1 MTVLPQLPLYTTRW
15 QYSVVYK
22 LCDQLYTLKRRISL
36 MVINPYSWTL
46 RQHFLPKL
54 SPWIGR
60 FCIINII
67 RRYSTIVNVFTH
79 VVAQSWLEG
88 LP

>member
-46 RQHFLPKL
+46 RQHSLPKPCL
-54 SPWIGR
+54 LGLAGFAS
-60 FCIINII
+60 
-67 RRYSTIVNVFTH
+67 STLFVDIP
-79 VVAQSWLEG
+79 QL
-88 LP
+88 